1 MPLRAP
7 LAPAPPAKKDDV
19 APGKK
24 EGGAAAANGKADA
37 KKGGFDAN
45 AAAGAAPPAAGT
57 SKKIKAKPGK
67 TPAPAAAAAATPTR
81 APDAYDLLDVRVG
94 RILSA
99 AKHPDADKLYVETID
114 FGEDAPRTVVSGL
127 ATHVPLDALADRLVV
142 CVCNLKSAAMR
153 GVTSAAIV
161 LCGVGDTTDPIN
173 PPPGAAV
180 GDKVMVAGYDGEPEA
195 VINPKKKKT
204 FEEVAAHFATTAEG
218 VCTYK
223 GTPLTVKGEA
233 VTSAVING
241 KIQ

>member
-1 MPLRAP
+1 MLAP
-7 LAPAPPAKKDDV
+7 VAPPAPPAKKDD
-19 APGKK
+19 AALGKK

-37 KKGGFDAN
+37 KKGGADAKEAS
-45 AAAGAAPPAAGT
+45 AAAAPAAA

-67 TPAPAAAAAATPTR
+67 TAAPAAPATPAR

-94 RILSA
+94 RILTA

-127 ATHVPLDALADRLVV
+127 AAHVPLDALTDRLVV

-153 GVTSAAIV
+153 GVTSAAMV
-161 LCGVGDTTDPIN
+161 LCGVGDSTDPIN
-173 PPPGAAV
+173 PPAGAAV
-180 GDKVMVAGYDGEPEA
+180 GDQVMVAGYEGEPEA

-204 FEEVAAHFATTAEG
+204 FEEVAAHFATSAEG

-223 GTPLTVKGEA
+223 GVPLTVKGEA
-233 VTSAVING
+233 VTSTVVNG